1 MDSLALRLVLAPT
14 LIAIASLAGRRWGPT
29 ISGWL
34 VALPL
39 TSGPISFLL
48 ALAYGPAF
56 AATAAHSTIA
66 GTLSLLVYCL
76 AYAWTATRAPW
87 PFAVAAGALVF
98 GGATLALEHLT
109 LPLPLLVVCVVGAL
123 VATLLLLPKT
133 TRDAAPTPRR
143 ATPRWDLPARMI
155 VAAVFVGLMTGA
167 ATVLG
172 PQLTGLIAPFP
183 IYVTILAAFAHHQN
197 GWQAAVGVQR
207 GLLYGLLGFVGFF
220 LVISTLLEPLGI
232 GATFTIAILVSLLSQ
247 AISLWLLRRR
257 ARALATA

>member
-48 ALAYGPAF
+48 ALTYGESF

-66 GTLSLLVYCL
+66 GTLSLLAYCL
-76 AYAWTATRAPW
+76 AYTWTATRAPW
-87 PFAVAAGALVF
+87 YVSVATGALVF
-98 GGATLALEHLT
+98 GGATLALEHVT
-109 LPLPLLVVCVVGAL
+109 LPLPLLIVCVVSAL
-123 VATLLLLPKT
+123 TATLLLLPKT
-133 TRDAAPTPRR
+133 TRDAIPAARHAP
-143 ATPRWDLPARMI
+143 PRWDLPARMI
-155 VAAVFVGLMTGA
+155 LAAVFVGLLTGA

-183 IYVTILAAFAHHQN
+183 IYVTILAVFAHRQD

-207 GLLYGLLGFVGFF
+207 GLLFGLLNFVGFF
-220 LVISTLLEPLGI
+220 LVVASLIERLGI
-232 GATFTIAILVSLLSQ
+232 GATFILAVTVSLLSQ
-247 AISLWLLRRR
+247 GIALWLLRRR
-257 ARALATA
+257 ARTQAA

>member
-29 ISGWL
+29 ISGWM

-48 ALAYGPAF
+48 ALTYGATF
-56 AATAAHSTIA
+56 AATAAHGTIA
-66 GTLSLLVYCL
+66 GTLSVLAYCL
-76 AYAWTATRAPW
+76 AYAWTATRAAW
-87 PFAVAAGALVF
+87 PLAVAVGSVVF
-98 GGATLALEHLT
+98 GAATLALEHVT
-109 LPLPLLVVCVVGAL
+109 LPLPLLIACVVGAL
-123 VATLLLLPKT
+123 VATLLLLPQA
-133 TRDAAPTPRR
+133 TRGGAPAARR
-143 ATPRWDLPARMI
+143 AAPRWDLPARMI

-172 PQLTGLIAPFP
+172 PQLTGLLAPFP
-183 IYVTILAAFAHHQN
+183 IYVTILSSFAHHQD

-220 LVISTLLEPLGI
+220 VVVSTLLEPLGI
-232 GATFTIAILVSLLSQ
+232 GATFTLAILVSLLSQ
-247 AISLWLLRRR
+247 AVSLWLLRRR
-257 ARALATA
+257 ARAQIA